1 MRCVGRLVNA
11 LVYYGLSLNT
21 ENLAGSPYLNFCL
34 AGAVEIPAYVLCI
47 LLLNRVGRR
56 TPLIVAMYLGGLA
69 CILSGALPQTSSGQ
83 CRLGSHPDIP
93 RYTLLYPEY
102 PAIP

>member
-1 MRCVGRLVNA
+1 MNA

-34 AGAVEIPAYVLCI
+34 AGAVEIPAYVICI

-56 TPLIVAMYLGGLA
+56 TPLIVTMYLGGVA
-69 CILSGALPQTSSGQ
+69 CIISGLLPTDTSCELIYSA
-83 CRLGSHPDIP
+83 RVS
-93 RYTLLYPEY
+93 LLCFTS
-102 PAIP
+102 